1 MTSDYSFATLRNRLR
16 VTGTLVALTALR
28 IGAGRSSEVTG
39 TDLPVLRDARGRPLI
54 PGASLKGTLRSRIE
68 ALVRVVHEGEAL
80 DLPALQDR
88 VGTLA
93 KELERDEK
101 LKKLRAKPNNTAE
114 VDQYTS
120 DFYWQHSTLID
131 LTFGAQ
137 WTASRV
143 FVRDALV
150 DASLWFGQY
159 EVRNGVGIDRDTETA
174 SDGLLYDYEV
184 VPAGTRFA
192 FELVAENM
200 ADWQLGMLMLAL
212 APWERGE
219 AQVGGFRS
227 RGLGYVQLVAPPP
240 NQHEPVDQLEP
251 DETKDGPC
259 YSFFAI
265 RSKSVEDV
273 INLLDGKGG
282 APMSAALRQ
291 RWIAAFKQAL
301 EDPTSVKGN

>member
-227 RGLGYVQLVAPPP
+227 RGLGYVQLEEASYGYTTVTSA
-240 NQHEPVDQLEP
+240 D
-251 DETKDGPC
+251 
-259 YSFFAI
+259 
-265 RSKSVEDV
+265 DV
-273 INLLDGKGG
+273 IALLDGKGA
-282 APMSAALRQ
+282 APITPDQRQ
-291 RWIAAFKQAL
+291 DWIAAFKQAL